1 MWETVLFTVIVPSV
15 ARLCYLNR
23 RDGRP
28 RPSAG
33 GHGDPPLQGLYN
45 PVILSGAKNLT

>member
-1 MWETVLFTVIVPSV
+1 MWETVLFRCNYTALRDFVVLS
-15 ARLCYLNR
+15 
-23 RDGRP
+23 RDGLP